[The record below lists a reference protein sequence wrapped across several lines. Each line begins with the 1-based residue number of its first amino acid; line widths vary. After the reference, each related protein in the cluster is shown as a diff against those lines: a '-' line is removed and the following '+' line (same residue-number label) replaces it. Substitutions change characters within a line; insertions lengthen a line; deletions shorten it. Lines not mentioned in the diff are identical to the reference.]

1 VGGRRFLR
9 RQSYQRIAYRHDTS
23 GYTIKH
29 DGYVIN
35 ATLDLKRKV
44 YLTIASAL
52 VFIVFGYLL
61 IDKFGIAG
69 LCISLI
75 CAKFLLFIGQR
86 RLLKSK
92 IQHYLVMSSLKQA
105 QPVVT
110 TFIMLSGALYLTNF
124 FESVS
129 LLKMMALAPVAFV
142 LSFLIFAIF
151 GLRQAQRTEL
161 SKIISSIKFFKSN

>member
-1 VGGRRFLR
+1 
-9 RQSYQRIAYRHDTS
+9 
-23 GYTIKH
+23 
-29 DGYVIN
+29 
-35 ATLDLKRKV
+35 
-44 YLTIASAL
+44 
-52 VFIVFGYLL
+52 
-61 IDKFGIAG
+61 
-69 LCISLI
+69 
-75 CAKFLLFIGQR
+75 
-86 RLLKSK
+86 
-92 IQHYLVMSSLKQA
+92 MSSLKQA